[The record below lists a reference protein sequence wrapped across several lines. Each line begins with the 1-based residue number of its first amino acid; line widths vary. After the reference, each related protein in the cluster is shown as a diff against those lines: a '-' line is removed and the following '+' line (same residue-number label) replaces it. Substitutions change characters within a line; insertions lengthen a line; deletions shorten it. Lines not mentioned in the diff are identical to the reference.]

1 MIASIG
7 LMIVATVCSVGQPFL
22 QSRAIGFLQT
32 DTLDSIPLMVIGMI
46 ALGAIGPLCTRH
58 RVRWM
63 DAAGRRALATN
74 RAEEPEKI
82 RAYLAQQ
89 TANEEKKTQDAQR
102 REAYLAG
109 KSCLRCGATMV
120 KMGARRFQMYE
131 YESLTDSIFNPSADT
146 LLLDVLF
153 CQQCR
158 KVEFFLPEEA
168 GN

>member
-1 MIASIG
+1 MASKASVCIFCGEG
-7 LMIVATVCSVGQPFL
+7 LSLLNRKELFCCTTTQPTCKSCYAKL
-22 QSRAIGFLQT
+22 IQLSREEQ
-32 DTLDSIPLMVIGMI
+32 
-46 ALGAIGPLCTRH
+46 
-58 RVRWM
+58 
-63 DAAGRRALATN
+63 GRRALATN

-109 KSCLRCGATMV
+109 KLCLRCGATMV